1 MIRIYGIAN
10 CDTMKKAFAW
20 LQANAIEYQ
29 FHDFKRAGLDAQL
42 LDAWIDR
49 VGWEALLNRR
59 GMMWRRLDER
69 TKQSI
74 DQESA
79 RAVMLST
86 PSIIKRPVLASD
98 GQLTI
103 GFSAEIYQALLKKI
117 AGMTLPDRHDSI
129 PQLTLNTSARCYQGT
144 IK

>member
-1 MIRIYGIAN
+1 MISIYGIAN

-103 GFSAEIYQALLKKI
+103 GFSAEIYQALLKKS
-117 AGMTLPDRHDSI
+117 RV
-129 PQLTLNTSARCYQGT
+129 
-144 IK
+144 